1 MERDAKR
8 VSGVLLSK
16 QQRFVVLPPCPK
28 AGRQTLGSKKVLQVF
43 IAIDPRCPADIC
55 PRWLVAVVVDI
66 LQEFN
71 QFLVIED
78 VR

>member
-43 IAIDPRCPADIC
+43 IALDY
-55 PRWLVAVVVDI
+55 
-66 LQEFN
+66 
-71 QFLVIED
+71 
-78 VR
+78 